1 MIASLVSVA
10 TITPAR
16 AANNAAIGAAN
27 AATAASTMNVASL
40 LADPAV
46 SNTVTTGNLRSNGL
60 LRLGTAVNTTGSA
73 VMLSTGTVTVYL
85 TGVTDGGSTIVIENG
100 TTASAKSA
108 VTAGATRV
116 VNAAGTRIVMVDD
129 SAATVM
135 AAGISPDAGVSL
147 MTISYY
153 QKAAVTAVDD
163 GSTET
168 AAATTLSTAAVA
180 DLGTLTTKV
189 TVRVLPASSFLT
201 LSGTYCQ
208 VFENG
213 TVTDLSIS
221 YQLGSANSM
230 VVPAGSTFT
239 VTSTTAG
246 DVVFATSPGIITAST
261 NSGAADGLSAPL
273 TTADSSSATIKSNS
287 VGTYTLRLTASGAP
301 TVTTDSIVITV
312 VASCA
317 AGTFSVNNSFI
328 ENQAPGAVSVANDN
342 VDDTPFWTNGQTAVI
357 SMRIRNGYVDDV
369 PASTWVVS
377 ATNGALVGITSGGNT
392 TAPTCGVTST
402 ASVTGTGGDIKVGIC
417 QGTDYAAQLSTVT
430 VTYGSTTVLTKT
442 ILITGD
448 VAKIDVNTVET
459 GKTGTVNFRTFKAS
473 AYDAAGNRVAVNP
486 SADASTLDQN
496 VTAADIGTTSVA
508 ADVQDDN
515 TFTCGTGAKGS
526 TNVVFQ
532 VTAASGATVK
542 SAPVKLTC
550 ASSTY
555 TYTAALDKAV
565 YVPGDIAT
573 LTITA
578 KDVNGAAP
586 FDSHKTASTGAAD
599 DTFNYVNGSNVIP
612 SISGSQMTPVAALAA
627 ADEFAGGV
635 KKYTFIVG
643 STEGSYQMA
652 VNLTGIATDTAKT
665 VAYQVKSSSTTVTNA
680 EVLAS
685 IVKLIAS
692 INKQIRA
699 LQKSL
704 RR

>member
-1 MIASLVSVA
+1 MSIKTLRKRIALVAVSALGVGLLSVA
-10 TITPAR
+10 PAKAAGLFDAFTGNSCALYDSAGAITSTQANVVAAIVPVSGSVTVSLDD
-16 AANNAAIGAAN
+16 AANQKVYV
-27 AATAASTMNVASL
+27 TA
-40 LADPAV
+40 P
-46 SNTVTTGNLRSNGL
+46 GL
-60 LRLGTAVNTTGSA
+60 ITGSA
-73 VMLSTGTVTVYL
+73 
-85 TGVTDGGSTIVIENG
+85 
-100 TTASAKSA
+100 
-108 VTAGATRV
+108 AGA
-116 VNAAGTRIVMVDD
+116 G
-129 SAATVM
+129 AATI
-135 AAGISPDAGVSL
+135 AA
-147 MTISYY
+147 
-153 QKAAVTAVDD
+153 
-163 GSTET
+163 
-168 AAATTLSTAAVA
+168 
-180 DLGTLTTKV
+180 
-189 TVRVLPASSFLT
+189 
-201 LSGTYCQ
+201 
-208 VFENG
+208 NG
-213 TVTDLSIS
+213 L
-221 YQLGSANSM
+221 
-230 VVPAGSTFT
+230 
-239 VTSTTAG
+239 
-246 DVVFATSPGIITAST
+246 
-261 NSGAADGLSAPL
+261 
-273 TTADSSSATIKSNS
+273 SSSATAADSTVTVTATA
-287 VGTYTLRLTASGAP
+287 VGTFKITVATDAAP
-301 TVTTDSIVITV
+301 TVVTDTITITA

-342 VDDTPFWTNGQTAVI
+342 VDDTPFWTNGQTAII
-357 SMRIRNGYVDDV
+357 SMRIRNGYVADV